1 MGMLDKVKL
10 PRKICPIIF
19 MLDASGSM
27 GGAPIGAVNSAMET
41 ILPEL
46 ISMNDENPDA
56 EIRVA
61 AMSFSEDNKIQWIS
75 GENGLVKPEN
85 FTWQDLQAY
94 GGTPM
99 GAAFLE
105 LERVLHVDTGFMN
118 QAGGSVAPVLFLLSD
133 GEPTDDYRSG
143 LAVLQS
149 NNWYKVAARIAVGYG
164 TESNDELLAEFTKNT
179 ETVLHT
185 NDPRELKTKIQF
197 IVITSSMVA
206 SSGKGSLSGDTDSDD
221 TTEAT
226 AKALQAQQPVL
237 MPDPDEEW

>member
-1 MGMLDKVKL
+1 MGMLDKAKL
-10 PRKICPIIF
+10 PRKICPVIF
-19 MLDASGSM
+19 MLDTSGSM

-61 AMSFSEDNKIQWIS
+61 VMSFSEDRKIQWIS
-75 GENGLVKPEN
+75 GENGLVKPED

-99 GAAFLE
+99 GAAFEE

-118 QAGGSVAPVLFLLSD
+118 QASGSVAPVLFLLTD

-143 LAVLQS
+143 LAVLQN

-164 TESNDELLAEFTKNT
+164 IESNDALLAEFTKNT

-185 NDPRELKTKIQF
+185 NDPRELKAKIQF

-206 SSGKGSLSGDTDSDD
+206 SSGKGNLSGDAESDD

-237 MPDPDEEW
+237 TTDPDEEW